1 MAKMSK
7 NEMKDLLKWQ
17 IKLIKEVMKLSP
29 KKEYSLKLKDYEV
42 ELKDYEAELKI
53 LRRKS

>member
-17 IKLIKEVMKLSP
+17 IKLIKEVMISSP
-29 KKEYSLKLKDYEV
+29 KKEYSLK
-42 ELKDYEAELKI
+42 LKDYEAELKI

>member
-17 IKLIKEVMKLSP
+17 IELIKEVIKLSP
-29 KKEYSLKLKDYEV
+29 KKDYELK
-42 ELKDYEAELKI
+42 LKDYEAELKI

>member
-7 NEMKDLLKWQ
+7 KERKNLLEWQ
-17 IKLIKEVMKLSP
+17 IELIKEVMKLSP
-29 KKEYSLKLKDYEV
+29 KKEYTLK
-42 ELKDYEAELKI
+42 LKDYEAELKI

>member
-1 MAKMSK
+1 MTKMSK

-17 IKLIKEVMKLSP
+17 IELIKEVMKYSP
-29 KKEYSLKLKDYEV
+29 KKDYSLK
-42 ELKDYEAELKI
+42 LKDYEAELKI